1 MLLVLL
7 SVGEDQVAV
16 NLDEVRQQEQE
27 ILNQKSQALKQ
38 YITDNL
44 LPALTSGLIDICNSK
59 PEDPLDYLAD
69 YLIALSQKKSTGP
82 NN

>member
-1 MLLVLL
+1 MDLFR
-7 SVGEDQVAV
+7 VGDDHAAV

-44 LPALTSGLIDICNSK
+44 LPALTSGLIDICNTK
-59 PEDPLDYLAD
+59 PDDPLDHLAD
-69 YLIALSQKKSTGP
+69 YLIALSQKKSTA

>member
-1 MLLVLL
+1 MPTINLVKDPTFDDL
-7 SVGEDQVAV
+7 E
-16 NLDEVRQQEQE
+16 EVKQQEQE

-44 LPALTSGLIDICNSK
+44 LPALTSGLIEVCNQQ

-69 YLIALSQKKSTGP
+69 FLINLSQKKSST
-82 NN
+82 